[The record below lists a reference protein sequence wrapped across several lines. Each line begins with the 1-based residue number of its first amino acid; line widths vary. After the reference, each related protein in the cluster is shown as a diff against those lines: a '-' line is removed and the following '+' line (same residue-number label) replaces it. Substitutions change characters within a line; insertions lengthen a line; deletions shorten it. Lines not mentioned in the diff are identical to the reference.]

1 MLGFKSSV
9 LAKFQHLIL
18 HVGIGLVVSQVR
30 ALAQLYLL
38 GIVVYFV
45 YQIITKSNKT
55 YYALGG
61 AAYIASAEIFL
72 RMTKAMPFWELGKY
86 LVIFFMLLGM
96 LYEGFKLKAW
106 PVLTFVLLLLPGV
119 VIAYLNFDYFDES
132 FRKTI
137 LFNLS
142 GPLSLFAT
150 ALFCYHKQF
159 KFATL
164 LRLVDLMLLPI
175 ISMVVYIIL
184 YAPPMEQVVFTTES
198 NALTSGGYSGNQVA
212 TVLGLGMF
220 LSYVRIL
227 MPPKHAIL
235 NLINIGV
242 LGLLTYRCLLTFSR
256 GGFITALL
264 MMGIFTVLFIS
275 WAPLAKKAKATVKL
289 VGLGV
294 GGFVLWISVV
304 AVTRGLIVNRYTGK
318 NALGEEQDITSG
330 RGDILSQEVEAFYE
344 DPFLGVGV
352 GMGKFFRIEEADG
365 GGATHNEVARM
376 LAEHGLLGVLALLI
390 LLLIPLGFLLSKN
403 RNLLMLPFV
412 AFWFLIINHS
422 AMRVALPGFMYGF
435 ALLSITYASKK
446 EKQNARVNSK
456 TTALSREP
464 TLM

>member
-1 MLGFKSSV
+1 MFGFKPSA

-18 HVGIGLVVSQVR
+18 HAGIGMVVSQVR
-30 ALAQLYLL
+30 ALAQFYLL

-45 YQIITKSNKT
+45 YQIITKKEKT

-61 AAYIASAEIFL
+61 AAYIAAAEIFL

-96 LYEGFKLKAW
+96 FYEGFKLKAW
-106 PVLTFVLLLLPGV
+106 PVLAFVLLLLPGV

-150 ALFCYHKQF
+150 ALFCYHKQI
-159 KFATL
+159 KFTTL

-220 LSYVRIL
+220 LSYVRFLI
-227 MPPKHAIL
+227 PPKHAIL
-235 NLINIGV
+235 NLLNIGV

-294 GGFVLWISVV
+294 GGFVLWGVVV
-304 AVTRGLIVNRYTGK
+304 AVTGGLIVNRYTGK

-330 RGDILSQEVEAFYE
+330 RGDILSQELEAFYE

-352 GMGKFFRIEEADG
+352 GMGKFFRIEEEGSNLAS
-365 GGATHNEVARM
+365 HNEVTRM
-376 LAEHGLLGVLALLI
+376 VAEHGILGILALLL

-403 RNLLMLPFV
+403 RNLFMIPFV
-412 AFWFLIINHS
+412 VFWFLTINHS
-422 AMRVALPGFMYGF
+422 AMRVALPGFIYGF
-435 ALLSITYASKK
+435 ALLSITYASKSK
-446 EKQNARVNSK
+446 KKPKSK
-456 TTALSREP
+456 TTSLSGQQAF
-464 TLM
+464 T

>member
-1 MLGFKSSV
+1 MFGFKSSA

-30 ALAQLYLL
+30 ASAQLYLL
-38 GIVVYFV
+38 GVVVYFI

-55 YYALGG
+55 YYALGA
-61 AAYIASAEIFL
+61 AAYIAAAEVFL

-106 PVLTFVLLLLPGV
+106 PVLAFVLLLLPGV

-150 ALFCYHKQF
+150 ALFCYQKQVKF
-159 KFATL
+159 KTL
-164 LRLVDLMLLPI
+164 LRIVDLMLLPI
-175 ISMVVYIIL
+175 IAMVVYITL
-184 YAPPMEQVVFTTES
+184 YAPPIEQIVFTTES
-198 NALTSGGYSGNQVA
+198 NQAASGGYSGNQVA
-212 TVLGLGMF
+212 TILGLGMF
-220 LSYVRIL
+220 LSYIRFLI
-227 MPPKHAIL
+227 PHKNTFL
-235 NLINIGV
+235 NIVNIGILV
-242 LGLLTYRCLLTFSR
+242 LLAYRCLLTFSR
-256 GGFITALL
+256 GGFITAIV
-264 MMGIFTVLFIS
+264 MMFIFTVLFIN
-275 WAPLAKKAKATVKL
+275 WAPLAKKARATVKL

-294 GGFVLWISVV
+294 GGFVLWGAVV
-304 AVTRGLIVNRYTGK
+304 AVTGGLIVNRYTGK
-318 NALGEEQDITSG
+318 NTLGEDKDITTG
-330 RGDILSQEVEAFYE
+330 RAEIISTELEAFYE

-376 LAEHGLLGVLALLI
+376 LAEHGMLGVLALLI
-390 LLLIPLGFLLSKN
+390 LLLIPIGFLLSKN

-412 AFWFLIINHS
+412 AFWFLTINHS

-435 ALLSITYASKK
+435 ALLSITYVTKTKK
-446 EKQNARVNSK
+446 QTKTVNAKANSI
-456 TTALSREP
+456 SREQAL
-464 TLM
+464 T

>member
-1 MLGFKSSV
+1 MFGFKPSA

-18 HVGIGLVVSQVR
+18 HAGIGMVVSQVR
-30 ALAQLYLL
+30 ALAQFYLL

-45 YQIITKSNKT
+45 YQIITKKEKT

-61 AAYIASAEIFL
+61 AAYIAAAEIFL

-96 LYEGFKLKAW
+96 FYEGFKLKAW
-106 PVLTFVLLLLPGV
+106 PVLAFVLLLLPGV

-150 ALFCYHKQF
+150 ALFCYHKQI
-159 KFATL
+159 KFTTL

-220 LSYVRIL
+220 LSYVRFLI
-227 MPPKHAIL
+227 PPKHAIL
-235 NLINIGV
+235 NLLNIGV

-294 GGFVLWISVV
+294 GGFVLWGVVV
-304 AVTRGLIVNRYTGK
+304 AVTGGLIVNRYTGK

-330 RGDILSQEVEAFYE
+330 RGDILSQELEAFYE

-352 GMGKFFRIEEADG
+352 GMGKFFRIEEEGSNLAS
-365 GGATHNEVARM
+365 HNEVTRM
-376 LAEHGLLGVLALLI
+376 VAEHGILGILALLL

-403 RNLLMLPFV
+403 RNLFMIPFV
-412 AFWFLIINHS
+412 AFWFLTINHS
-422 AMRVALPGFMYGF
+422 AMRVALPGFIYGF
-435 ALLSITYASKK
+435 ALLSITYASKSK
-446 EKQNARVNSK
+446 KKSKSK
-456 TTALSREP
+456 TTPLPRQQAF
-464 TLM
+464 T

>member
-1 MLGFKSSV
+1 MFGFKPSA

-18 HVGIGLVVSQVR
+18 HAGIGMVVSQVR
-30 ALAQLYLL
+30 ALAQFYLL

-45 YQIITKSNKT
+45 YQIITKKEKT

-61 AAYIASAEIFL
+61 AAYIAAAEIFL

-96 LYEGFKLKAW
+96 FYEGFKLKAW
-106 PVLTFVLLLLPGV
+106 PVLAFVLLLLPGV

-150 ALFCYHKQF
+150 ALFCYHKQI
-159 KFATL
+159 KFTTL

-220 LSYVRIL
+220 LSYVRFLI
-227 MPPKHAIL
+227 PPKHAIL
-235 NLINIGV
+235 NLLNIGV

-294 GGFVLWISVV
+294 GGFVLWGVVV
-304 AVTRGLIVNRYTGK
+304 AVTGGLIVNRYTGK

-330 RGDILSQEVEAFYE
+330 RGDILSQELEAFYE

-352 GMGKFFRIEEADG
+352 GMGKFFRIEEEGSNLAS
-365 GGATHNEVARM
+365 HNEVTRM
-376 LAEHGLLGVLALLI
+376 VAEHGILGILALLL

-403 RNLLMLPFV
+403 RNLFMIPFV
-412 AFWFLIINHS
+412 AFWFLTINHS
-422 AMRVALPGFMYGF
+422 AMRVALPGFIYGF
-435 ALLSITYASKK
+435 ALLSITYASKSK
-446 EKQNARVNSK
+446 KKPKSK
-456 TTALSREP
+456 TTSLSGQQAF
-464 TLM
+464 T

>member
-1 MLGFKSSV
+1 MLGFKTSI

-18 HVGIGLVVSQVR
+18 HAGIGLVVSQVR
-30 ALAQLYLL
+30 SLAQLYLF

-55 YYALGG
+55 YYALGA

-72 RMTKAMPFWELGKY
+72 RMTRAMPFWELGKY

-106 PVLTFVLLLLPGV
+106 PILIFLLLLLPGV
-119 VIAYLNFDYFDES
+119 VIAYLNFDYFEES

-150 ALFCYHKQF
+150 ALFCYQKQVMF
-159 KFATL
+159 ETL

-175 ISMVVYIIL
+175 LAMVVYIIL
-184 YAPPMEQVVFTTES
+184 YAPALENIVFTTES
-198 NALTSGGYSGNQVA
+198 NQVASGGYSGNQVA
-212 TVLGLGMF
+212 TILGLGMF
-220 LSYVRIL
+220 LSYIRFLVPHKNNL
-227 MPPKHAIL
+227 LNIL
-235 NLINIGV
+235 NMGI

-256 GGFITALL
+256 GGFITAIL
-264 MMGIFTVLFIS
+264 MMIVFTVLFIN
-275 WAPLAKKAKATVKL
+275 WAPLAQKGRATVKL
-289 VGLGV
+289 VGLGI
-294 GGFVLWISVV
+294 GGFLLWGLVV
-304 AVTRGLIVNRYTGK
+304 TVTGGLIVNRYAGE
-318 NALGEEQDITSG
+318 NAIGEEKDITTG
-330 RGDILSQEVEAFYE
+330 RAEIISTELEAFYE

-390 LLLIPLGFLLSKN
+390 LLFIPLGFLLSKN
-403 RNLLMLPFV
+403 RNLLMIPFV
-412 AFWFLIINHS
+412 AFWFLTINHS

-435 ALLSITYASKK
+435 ALLTITYASKK
-446 EKQNARVNSK
+446 KKKIKPK
-456 TTALSREP
+456 TTPVPGQQAL
-464 TLM
+464 T

>member
-1 MLGFKSSV
+1 MFGFKPST

-18 HVGIGLVVSQVR
+18 HAGIGMVVSQVR
-30 ALAQLYLL
+30 ALAQFYLL

-45 YQIITKSNKT
+45 YQIITKKEKT

-61 AAYIASAEIFL
+61 AAYIAAAEVFL

-106 PVLTFVLLLLPGV
+106 PVLAFVLLLLPGV
-119 VIAYLNFDYFDES
+119 VVAYLNFDYFDES

-150 ALFCYHKQF
+150 ALFCYQKQV
-159 KFATL
+159 KFDTL
-164 LRLVDLMLLPI
+164 LKLVDLMLLPI
-175 ISMVVYIIL
+175 LAMVVYIIL
-184 YAPPMEQVVFTTES
+184 YAPAIEQIVFTTES
-198 NALTSGGYSGNQVA
+198 NQAASGGYSGNQVS
-212 TVLGLGMF
+212 TILGLGMF
-220 LSYVRIL
+220 LSYIRFLI
-227 MPPKHAIL
+227 PPKNNLL

-256 GGFITALL
+256 GGFITAIL
-264 MMGIFTVLFIS
+264 MMFIFTVLFIN
-275 WAPLAKKAKATVKL
+275 WAPLAKKARATVKL

-294 GGFVLWISVV
+294 GGFLLWGLVV
-304 AVTRGLIVNRYTGK
+304 AVTGGLIVNRY
-318 NALGEEQDITSG
+318 AGENSVGEQKDITTG
-330 RGDILSQEVEAFYE
+330 RAEIISTELEAFYE

-403 RNLLMLPFV
+403 RNLLMIPFV
-412 AFWFLIINHS
+412 AFWFLTINHS

-435 ALLSITYASKK
+435 ALLTITYASKK
-446 EKQNARVNSK
+446 KKKSKSK
-456 TTALSREP
+456 TTPLPRQQAF
-464 TLM
+464 T

>member
-1 MLGFKSSV
+1 M
-9 LAKFQHLIL
+9 
-18 HVGIGLVVSQVR
+18 R
-30 ALAQLYLL
+30 ALAQFYLL

-45 YQIITKSNKT
+45 YQIITKKEKT

-61 AAYIASAEIFL
+61 AAYIAAAEIFL

-96 LYEGFKLKAW
+96 FYEGFKLKAW
-106 PVLTFVLLLLPGV
+106 PVLAFVLLLLPGV

-150 ALFCYHKQF
+150 ALFCYHKQI
-159 KFATL
+159 KFTTL

-220 LSYVRIL
+220 LSYVRFLI
-227 MPPKHAIL
+227 PPKHAIL
-235 NLINIGV
+235 NLLNIGV

-294 GGFVLWISVV
+294 GGFVLWGVVV
-304 AVTRGLIVNRYTGK
+304 AVTGGLIVNRYTGK

-330 RGDILSQEVEAFYE
+330 RGDILSQELEAFYE

-352 GMGKFFRIEEADG
+352 GMGKFFRIEEEGSNLAS
-365 GGATHNEVARM
+365 HNEVTRM
-376 LAEHGLLGVLALLI
+376 VAEHGILGILALLL

-403 RNLLMLPFV
+403 RNLFMIPFV
-412 AFWFLIINHS
+412 VFWFLTINHS
-422 AMRVALPGFMYGF
+422 AMRVALPGFIYGF
-435 ALLSITYASKK
+435 ALLSITYASKSK
-446 EKQNARVNSK
+446 KKPKSK
-456 TTALSREP
+456 TTSLSGQQAF
-464 TLM
+464 T

>member
-1 MLGFKSSV
+1 MFGFKPSA

-18 HVGIGLVVSQVR
+18 HAGIGMVVSQVR
-30 ALAQLYLL
+30 ALAQFYLL

-45 YQIITKSNKT
+45 YQIITKKEKT

-61 AAYIASAEIFL
+61 AAYIAAAEVFL

-106 PVLTFVLLLLPGV
+106 PVLAFVLLLLPGV
-119 VIAYLNFDYFDES
+119 VVAYLNFDYFDES

-150 ALFCYHKQF
+150 ALFCYQKQV
-159 KFATL
+159 KFDTL
-164 LRLVDLMLLPI
+164 LKLVDLMLLPI
-175 ISMVVYIIL
+175 LAMVVYIIL

-220 LSYVRIL
+220 LSYVRFLI
-227 MPPKHAIL
+227 PPKHAIL
-235 NLINIGV
+235 NLLNIGV

-294 GGFVLWISVV
+294 GGFVLWGVVV
-304 AVTRGLIVNRYTGK
+304 AVTGGLIVNRYTGK

-330 RGDILSQEVEAFYE
+330 RGDILSQELEAFYE

-352 GMGKFFRIEEADG
+352 GMGKFFRIEEEGSNLAS
-365 GGATHNEVARM
+365 HNEVTRM
-376 LAEHGLLGVLALLI
+376 VAEHGILGILALLL

-403 RNLLMLPFV
+403 RNLFMIPFV
-412 AFWFLIINHS
+412 AFWFLTINHS
-422 AMRVALPGFMYGF
+422 AMRVALPGFIYGF
-435 ALLSITYASKK
+435 ALLSITYASKSK
-446 EKQNARVNSK
+446 KKSKSK
-456 TTALSREP
+456 TTPLPRQQAF
-464 TLM
+464 T

>member
-55 YYALGG
+55 YYALGA
-61 AAYIASAEIFL
+61 AAYIAAAEVFL

-106 PVLTFVLLLLPGV
+106 PVLIFVLLLLPGV
-119 VIAYLNFDYFDES
+119 VVAYLNFDYFDES

-150 ALFCYHKQF
+150 ALFCYQKQI
-159 KFATL
+159 KFDAL
-164 LRLVDLMLLPI
+164 LKLVDLMLLPI
-175 ISMVVYIIL
+175 ITMVVYIIL
-184 YAPPMEQVVFTTES
+184 YAPPIEQIVFTTES
-198 NALTSGGYSGNQVA
+198 NQAASGGYSGNQVA
-212 TVLGLGMF
+212 TILGLGMF
-220 LSYVRIL
+220 LSYIRFLI
-227 MPPKHAIL
+227 PPKNATL
-235 NLINIGV
+235 NIINMGV

-256 GGFITALL
+256 GGFITAII
-264 MMGIFTVLFIS
+264 MMVIFTVLFIN
-275 WAPLAKKAKATVKL
+275 WAPLAKKARATVKL

-294 GGFVLWISVV
+294 GGFVLWGAVV
-304 AVTRGLIVNRYTGK
+304 AVTGGLIVNRYAGK
-318 NALGEEQDITSG
+318 NAVGEEKDLTTGRADIISTE
-330 RGDILSQEVEAFYE
+330 LEAFYE

-390 LLLIPLGFLLSKN
+390 LLLIPLGFLISKN

-412 AFWFLIINHS
+412 AFWFLTINHS

-435 ALLSITYASKK
+435 ALLSITYASKN
-446 EKQNARVNSK
+446 EKQNARVKPK
-456 TTALSREP
+456 TTPLPREQAL
-464 TLM
+464 T